1 MNKNFKVFFSTFNA
15 VKTTERNFMLSD
27 VFSFKVKGPSTSSM
41 KDSEMNQRHER
52 DNFNPTLST
61 THGKS
66 RMF

>member
-1 MNKNFKVFFSTFNA
+1 
-15 VKTTERNFMLSD
+15 MLSD

-52 DNFNPTLST
+52 DNFNATLST